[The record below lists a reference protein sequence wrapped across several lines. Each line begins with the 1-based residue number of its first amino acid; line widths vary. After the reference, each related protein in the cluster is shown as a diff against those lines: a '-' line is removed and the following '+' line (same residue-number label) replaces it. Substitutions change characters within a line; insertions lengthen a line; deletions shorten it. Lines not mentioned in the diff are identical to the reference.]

1 MMEGCKMN
9 NSWRFLKEALESLN
23 ANKLRTGLTMLGIV
37 IGVAAVI
44 SMLAIGAGAESS
56 ITDSIETMGSNLLFV
71 TINDDATNP
80 EPLTLADAKAILDSG
95 GAPNVLAVA
104 PTVSLNNEVSFGGSS
119 IYTSITGLTPDYA
132 SVRNEELSVGRF
144 ISQEDIE
151 KHATVV
157 VIGMDIVDELF
168 DSPLD
173 PLGSKLRI
181 GNNLYQIVGILESKG
196 GTAMGSSDNQVYLPI
211 TTAQSRLITRSS
223 AHEEVNLIS
232 VSTINS
238 EVMDDAMNEVTNIL
252 RARHN
257 ISGDDEDDFSILS
270 QEVFTEAA
278 ESITG
283 VLTVFLGGIAAISLL
298 VGGIGIMNIMLVS
311 VIERTKEIGLRKAVG
326 ARDRDI
332 MLQFMVESL
341 IIGLVGGIIGVL
353 LGWGISSAIGSVAMM
368 GGTALNAEISIDSVL
383 LAVTF
388 SVTVGLVFGIYPA
401 SRAAKLEPVEALR
414 TE

>member
-1 MMEGCKMN
+1 MT

-44 SMLAIGAGAESS
+44 SMLAIGKGAGSS
-56 ITDSIETMGSNLLFV
+56 ITSSIETMGSNLLFLK
-71 TINDDATNP
+71 INDEATNP
-80 EPLTLADAKAILDSG
+80 EPLTLADAEAILESG
-95 GAPNVLAVA
+95 GAPSVQAVA
-104 PTVSLNNEVSFGGSS
+104 PTVSTNKEISFSGSS
-119 IYTSITGLTPDYA
+119 ISTSITGLTPEY
-132 SVRNEELSVGRF
+132 STVRNEEVSVGRF
-144 ISQEDIE
+144 ISQEDVDN
-151 KHATVV
+151 HATIT

-168 DSPLD
+168 DSTSD
-173 PLGSKLRI
+173 ALGSKLRI
-181 GNNLYQIVGILESKG
+181 GNNLYQVVGVLESKG
-196 GTAMGSSDNQVYLPI
+196 GTAMGSSDNQVFVPI
-211 TTAQSRLITRSS
+211 TTVQSRLITRSS
-223 AHEEVNLIS
+223 AHEEVDLIS
-232 VSTINS
+232 ISAANS
-238 EVMDDAMNEVTNIL
+238 EVMDNAMNEVTSIL
-252 RARHN
+252 RARHRIN
-257 ISGDDEDDFSILS
+257 GDEEDDFTIFS
-270 QEVFTEAA
+270 QEAFTEAA

-332 MLQFMVESL
+332 MLQFIVESL

-353 LGWGISSAIGSVAMM
+353 IGWGISSGISQVAIM
-368 GGTALNAEISIDSVL
+368 GGTPLNAKLSMDSIL

-388 SVTVGLVFGIYPA
+388 SITVGLVFGIYPA
-401 SRAAKLEPVEALR
+401 RRASQLEPVEALR

>member
-1 MMEGCKMN
+1 MN

>member
-1 MMEGCKMN
+1 
-9 NSWRFLKEALESLN
+9 
-23 ANKLRTGLTMLGIV
+23 MLGIV

-44 SMLAIGAGAESS
+44 SMMAVGTGAGSS
-56 ITDSIETMGSNLLFV
+56 ITSSIETMGSNLLFV
-71 TINDDATNP
+71 KINDDATNP
-80 EPLTLADAKAILDSG
+80 DPLTLADAEAIVESG
-95 GAPNVLAVA
+95 GTPSVLAVA
-104 PTVSLNNEVSFGGSS
+104 PIVSLNNEVSFGGSS
-119 IYTSITGLTPDYA
+119 ISTSITGLTPEYS
-132 SVRNEELSVGRF
+132 SVRNEEVSVGRF
-144 ISQEDIE
+144 ISQEDVE
-151 KHATVV
+151 KHSTVA

-168 DSPLD
+168 DSTSD
-173 PLGSKLRI
+173 ALGSKLRI
-181 GNNLYQIVGILESKG
+181 GNNLYQVVGVLESKG
-196 GTAMGSSDNQVYLPI
+196 GTAMGSSDNQVYVPI
-211 TTAQSRLITRSS
+211 STAQSRLITRSS

-232 VSTINS
+232 VSAVNS
-238 EVMDDAMNEVTNIL
+238 EVMGDAMNEITSIL
-252 RARHN
+252 RARHRIN
-257 ISGDDEDDFSILS
+257 SDEEDDFEVFS
-270 QEVFTEAA
+270 QEAFTEAA

-353 LGWGISSAIGSVAMM
+353 LGWGISSAISQVAVM
-368 GGTALNAEISIDSVL
+368 GGTALNAKLSMDSIL

-388 SVTVGLVFGIYPA
+388 SVSVGLVFGIYPA
-401 SRAAKLEPVEALR
+401 RRAAKLEPVEALR

>member
-1 MMEGCKMN
+1 MT

-44 SMLAIGAGAESS
+44 SMLAVGKGAGSS
-56 ITDSIETMGSNLLFV
+56 ITSSIETMGSNLLFLK
-71 TINDDATNP
+71 INDEATNP
-80 EPLTLADAKAILDSG
+80 EPLTLADAEAILESG
-95 GAPNVLAVA
+95 GAPSVQAVA
-104 PTVSLNNEVSFGGSS
+104 PTVSTNKEISFSGSS
-119 IYTSITGLTPDYA
+119 ISTSITGLTPEY
-132 SVRNEELSVGRF
+132 STVRNEEVSVGRF
-144 ISQEDIE
+144 ISQEDVDN
-151 KHATVV
+151 HATIT

-168 DSPLD
+168 DSTSD
-173 PLGSKLRI
+173 ALGSKLRI
-181 GNNLYQIVGILESKG
+181 GNNLYRVVGVLESKG
-196 GTAMGSSDNQVYLPI
+196 GTAMGSSDNQVFVPI
-211 TTAQSRLITRSS
+211 TTVQSRLITRSS
-223 AHEEVNLIS
+223 AHEEVDLIS
-232 VSTINS
+232 ISAANS
-238 EVMDDAMNEVTNIL
+238 EVMNNAMNEVTSIL
-252 RARHN
+252 RARHRIN
-257 ISGDDEDDFSILS
+257 GDEEDDFTIFS
-270 QEVFTEAA
+270 QEAFTEAA

-332 MLQFMVESL
+332 MLQFIVESL

-353 LGWGISSAIGSVAMM
+353 IGWGISSAISQVAIM
-368 GGTALNAEISIDSVL
+368 GGTPLNAKLSMDSIL

-388 SVTVGLVFGIYPA
+388 SITVGLVFGIYPA
-401 SRAAKLEPVEALR
+401 RRASQLEPVEALR

>member
-1 MMEGCKMN
+1 MN
-9 NSWRFLKEALESLN
+9 NSWRFIKEALESLN

-44 SMLAIGAGAESS
+44 SMLAIGTGAGSS
-56 ITDSIETMGSNLLFV
+56 ITDSIETIGSNLLFV
-71 TINDDATNP
+71 MVNDDATNP
-80 EPLTLADAKAILDSG
+80 EPLTLADAEAILASG
-95 GAPNVLAVA
+95 GAPSVLAVA
-104 PTVSLNNEVSFGGSS
+104 PTVQLNNEVSFGGSS
-119 IYTSITGLTPDYA
+119 ISTSITGLTPDY
-132 SVRNEELSVGRF
+132 STVRNEEVSVGRF
-144 ISQEDIE
+144 ITDEDVE
-151 KHATVV
+151 KHATVA

-168 DSPLD
+168 DSTSD
-173 PLGSKLRI
+173 ALGSKLRI
-181 GNNLYQIVGILESKG
+181 GNNLYQVLGVLESKG
-196 GTAMGSSDNQVYLPI
+196 GTAMGSSDNQVYIPI

-223 AHEEVNLIS
+223 AHEEVNLIF
-232 VSTINS
+232 VSAVNS
-238 EVMDDAMNEVTNIL
+238 EVTDAAMNETTNIL
-252 RARHN
+252 RARHR
-257 ISGDDEDDFSILS
+257 ISGDEEDDFTIFS
-270 QEVFTEAA
+270 QETFTEVA

-353 LGWGISSAIGSVAMM
+353 LGWAISFAVSKVAVM
-368 GGTALNAEISIDSVL
+368 GGTALNAKLSIDSIL

-388 SVTVGLVFGIYPA
+388 SITVGLVFGIYPA

-414 TE
+414 SE